1 MCWNYLRRYWINI
14 FLCVV
19 LVYGPYT
26 VLRQKIDE
34 NKKIQE
40 RLAKIKPTVPPDLYE
55 EITQLKL
62 KLSKAEFRSSLLNFK
77 FQNLNEKIQK
87 LEDAESKNVDL
98 SLPAIFRYLP
108 HLKNQLFQPSY
119 VISNGKG
126 FFGVAYGVGIN
137 KLLQFERLLT
147 LIDSLFKNKGKKVDW
162 VLIVYVNINRQD
174 NKEVVDKINNQ
185 FKDELEK
192 GFIDIIVPPMNYYP
206 DFKSVKGT
214 FDDTNKTTIENSKT
228 NLDNV
233 FLMMYAEKKA
243 PFYVQ
248 LSTSL
253 IAKPHFDYKIQNFAL
268 KKSSTN
274 VTWIELSFSMDG
286 CFGKLYRTKELK
298 RLIPFILEFY
308 DIKPCNWL
316 LFGFIGTLVCHL
328 EKNDCVERIKSKRK
342 QFRPVLFKSIY
353 NGDKT

>member
-14 FLCVV
+14 ILCVV
-19 LVYGPYT
+19 FVYGPYN
-26 VLRQKIDE
+26 VLRQKVDE

-40 RLAKIKPTVPPDLYE
+40 RLAKIKPTVPPDLYG

-62 KLSKAEFRSSLLNFK
+62 KLSKAEFSSALLNFK
-77 FQNLNEKIQK
+77 FQNLNQKIQK
-87 LEDAESKNVDL
+87 LEKRGLNYVHL
-98 SLPAIFRYLP
+98 GLPVIFRYLP
-108 HLKNQLFQPSY
+108 HLKNYAFEPST
-119 VISNGKG
+119 VISNGKR

-137 KLLQFERLLT
+137 KLLQLERLIT
-147 LIDSLFKNKGKKVDW
+147 LMDSLFKNKGEEDNW
-162 VLIVYVNINRQD
+162 ILIVYININKQD
-174 NKEVVDKINNQ
+174 NKDVIKRITDQ
-185 FKDELEK
+185 FQSELEK
-192 GFIDIIVPPMNYYP
+192 GLIDIVVPPMNYYP
-206 DFKSVKGT
+206 DFKRFPGT
-214 FDDTNKTTIENSKT
+214 FGDTNITTIENSKT

-248 LSTSL
+248 LSINL
-253 IAKPHFDYKIQNFAL
+253 IAKPHFDRKIQNFAL
-268 KKSSTN
+268 KKSFSN
-274 VTWIELSFSMDG
+274 MTWVELSFSMDG

-316 LFGFIGTLVCHL
+316 LYGFIGSLVCHL
-328 EKNDCVERIKSKRK
+328 EENDCVKRIKSYRK

-353 NGDKT
+353 VDKI